1 MSGANQS
8 SGASP
13 PRRARPVIAR
23 ADEAI
28 VRGAP
33 AADLDRPASEVFE
46 SIRWDG
52 PDPDPDSL
60 SAQLFLGWL

>member
-1 MSGANQS
+1 MSGVHQS

-13 PRRARPVIAR
+13 PRRARPLVAR
-23 ADEAI
+23 TDDEI
-28 VRGAP
+28 VRGAS
-33 AADLDRPASEVFE
+33 AGALDRPASEVFE

-60 SAQLFLGWL
+60 SAQLFLEWL